1 MSKTALI
8 IGATGLT
15 GEQCLMELL
24 ASPEYHKI
32 IALTRTKLQT
42 TNSHIQNIITDFK
55 NLESLRPQLRA
66 DHVYCCMGTTIAKA
80 GSQAAF
86 RHVDYEIPLQVA
98 EIARQ
103 NGATK
108 FILITSLGSD
118 PSSKIF
124 YSRVKGELEN
134 ALEKLN
140 FESLLIF
147 RPSILLGK
155 RKEKRPGE
163 AIGMLAA
170 EKLSFLFS
178 GPLKKYR
185 GTPVDTLAKVMVKLA
200 NQPTPK
206 IRIIENEEIFVLAD
220 KK

>member
-24 ASPEYHKI
+24 ASPEYDKI

-42 TNSHIQNIITDFK
+42 TNSQIQNIITDFK

-98 EIARQ
+98 EMARQ

-118 PSSKIF
+118 ASSKIF

-140 FESLLIF
+140 YESLLIF

-155 RKEKRPGE
+155 RKEKRTGE

-170 EKLSFLFS
+170 EKLSFLFA

-185 GTPVDTLAKVMVKLA
+185 GTPVDILAKVMVKLA

>member
-24 ASPEYHKI
+24 ASPEYDKI
-32 IALTRTKLQT
+32 IALTRTRLQT
-42 TNSHIQNIITDFK
+42 TNSQIQNIITDFK

-118 PSSKIF
+118 ASSKIF

-140 FESLLIF
+140 YESLLIF

-155 RKEKRPGE
+155 RKEKRTGE

-170 EKLSFLFS
+170 EKLSFLFA

-185 GTPVDTLAKVMVKLA
+185 GTPVDTIAKVMVKLA
-200 NQPTPK
+200 NQTTPK